1 MKSLHVP
8 LLLALCL
15 GATGLAHAERADR
28 AKPMN
33 IEADLLTHDD
43 KQKLSV
49 FTGNVVLTKGT
60 IVMRGGKLEVRQ
72 DDAGNQFGVLFSA
85 GNKRAFFRQKREGLD
100 EYMEGEGQT
109 IHYDSKADTVR
120 LVQQA
125 EIRRL
130 MGTRVADVITGSDIL
145 YNNTTEIVTVDGG
158 ARSSGEGA
166 AAAAGKGRVRAVL
179 TPQTPAGGAP
189 AAGSQ
194 PLQPTDR
201 LNKERP

>member
-1 MKSLHVP
+1 MKSLHAP

-15 GATGLAHAERADR
+15 GASGLAHAERADR

-60 IVMRGGKLEVRQ
+60 IIMRGGKLEVRQ

-120 LVQQA
+120 LVKNA
-125 EIRRL
+125 EVRRL
-130 MGTRVADVITGSDIL
+130 AGTRLADQITGDDIL

-158 ARSSGEGA
+158 VRSGTDGGA
-166 AAAAGKGRVRAVL
+166 PLPGKRVRAVL
-179 TPQTPAGGAP
+179 TPQNTAPGGKP
-189 AAGSQ
+189 STGTQ
-194 PLQPTDR
+194 PLQPSDDLR
-201 LNKERP
+201 GRP

>member
-1 MKSLHVP
+1 MKPLHVP

-28 AKPMN
+28 TKPMN

-49 FTGNVVLTKGT
+49 FTGNVVLTKGS

-85 GNKRAFFRQKREGLD
+85 GNKRAYFRQKREGLD

-120 LVQQA
+120 LVKSA
-125 EIRRL
+125 EVRRL
-130 MGTRVADVITGSDIL
+130 MGTRLADEITGNDIL

-158 ARSSGEGA
+158 VRSATDGGA
-166 AAAAGKGRVRAVL
+166 PLPGGKRVRAVL
-179 TPQTPAGGAP
+179 TPQDTTGGKKPSA
-189 AAGSQ
+189 SQ
-194 PLQPTDR
+194 PLQPSNELR
-201 LNKERP
+201 SRP